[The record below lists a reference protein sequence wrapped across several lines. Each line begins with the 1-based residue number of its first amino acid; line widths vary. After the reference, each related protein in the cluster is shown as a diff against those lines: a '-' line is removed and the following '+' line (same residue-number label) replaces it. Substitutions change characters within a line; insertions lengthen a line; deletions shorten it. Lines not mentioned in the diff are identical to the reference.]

1 MINNAWV
8 IGRRPPAASASWEW
22 IKWHS
27 LLDQQVLRASSGTG
41 LPMQHKAAEQVV
53 SQAPAPPKNRRAFL
67 RSLEF
72 AGTLGENAVWQE
84 WRTVAQD
91 ELLKAFRKEVPLVN
105 ALQEANRLAQAEL
118 DKFYKKP

>member
-8 IGRRPPAASASWEW
+8 IGRQSTAADAAWEW

-41 LPMQHKAAEQVV
+41 LPMRQG
-53 SQAPAPPKNRRAFL
+53 RRAGGQPGPGPAREPARL
-67 RSLEF
+67 PAQPGVRRD
-72 AGTLGENAVWQE
+72 AGGERRVAG

-118 DKFYKKP
+118 DKFYKKS